1 VCSLHTNLL
10 MVGENING
18 IGELRSATVAKY
30 LGEVNKLHKFRK
42 VPQPINLKNNRLKP
56 SVLYNN
62 LHKEE
67 TIARRPEPLTTATA
81 RRIISESKDSPY
93 TSKKSLLKDIAIVA
107 QEVGPRAAEIIQTTE
122 TKPDYHKY
130 PSGRR
135 VLKSL
140 SVKNLTFFD
149 KQGRPV
155 KDLENMG
162 DVIDSM
168 EIEWEIQINRRNGE
182 KLKYKSNAVV

>member
-1 VCSLHTNLL
+1 

>member
-1 VCSLHTNLL
+1 
-10 MVGENING
+10 M
-18 IGELRSATVAKY
+18 
-30 LGEVNKLHKFRK
+30 
-42 VPQPINLKNNRLKP
+42 
-56 SVLYNN
+56 
-62 LHKEE
+62 
-67 TIARRPEPLTTATA
+67 
-81 RRIISESKDSPY
+81 
-93 TSKKSLLKDIAIVA
+93 LKDIAIVA
-107 QEVGPRAAEIIQTTE
+107 QEVGPRAAEIVQTTE

-140 SVKNLTFFD
+140 SAKNLTFFD

-155 KDLENMG
+155 KDLENMR